1 MFIQIVLIAITYFVT
16 GKLGLLLALP
26 PGYATLMWPPTGL
39 SIAALLIFGLN
50 RWPGILLG
58 AFLINLRDF
67 SISQIGASFAVAV
80 VASFGLWMGSFIA
93 KKFISFPKPFYSE
106 RNIILFLFVVGP
118 LTALLT
124 STFSTGILFLTKKI
138 EMELVFQNW
147 LYWFIGDATGG
158 IIFAPLALMLALP
171 SRPYWIKALPKVILP
186 LLAFMGLSILGARYY
201 QNNEKLKQLNEFQ
214 AKSKMAFGI
223 LERDLNTHFARIE
236 ILTRFFNNSDVVTE
250 PEFFNFSNALLDGR
264 PELHTFM
271 WFELNPR
278 SQWKYGPKFINS
290 QEGHIIHLHDLLS
303 KNEIQETV
311 STINPVKNHIH
322 TSSLIN
328 LNFIGINEPGYILA
342 GYSDQP
348 PGIILGII
356 RINKILEH
364 IKSFISAP
372 EYRTIIEQIE
382 SEKKSSIVI
391 DSHANSQGH
400 FPKKS
405 DFTWS
410 SEMEVGGH
418 KWRVTFAQNELF
430 SNKLEIP
437 NLFIVL
443 TPLNLTFLTCT
454 LLLILFSR
462 VITIDEQVREKT
474 KNLQDLNKNLTL
486 ASKTKSEF
494 LANMSHE
501 IRTPLNIL
509 IGMPDLLDESNLTS
523 EQRRYLEISRKAGN
537 NLLHIINDILD
548 LSKIES
554 GQITLETSAF
564 SVHDLVRDTI
574 DLFSVKC
581 QDKNIQITS
590 EISQELAPYYL
601 GDSTRIRQILSNLIS
616 NAIKF
621 THQGT
626 ILIKAYP
633 NKDSSRPG
641 TVLFEV
647 VDTGIGIPPD
657 KINSLF
663 RPFTQADSSIT
674 RKYGGTGLG
683 LSICKRLTEMMNGTI
698 QVQSEVH
705 QGSTFSFTLDLAAT
719 QAQKDHDLSSP
730 KLSTYDTSEIK
741 THQKLKILIV
751 DDTDDNRML
760 IKAFLKKSPHELF
773 EANNGEE
780 ALEFVKTNHPD
791 LILMD
796 MQMPVMD
803 GYTATKAIREY
814 EKTNHLEPAKIWAL
828 TAYALKNEVQKSI
841 QAGCNL
847 HLVKPIRRNELI
859 SEIQKLT
866 I

>member
-1 MFIQIVLIAITYFVT
+1 MFIQIILIATTYYLT
-16 GKLGLLLALP
+16 GKLGLLLALS
-26 PGYATLMWPPTGL
+26 PGYATLIWPPAGL

-58 AFLINLRDF
+58 AFLINLRGF
-67 SISQIGASFAVAV
+67 SFSDISSAFAVAV
-80 VASFGLWMGSFIA
+80 MASFGIWLGAFIA
-93 KKFISFPKPFYSE
+93 KKAISFPKPFYSE
-106 RNIILFLFVVGP
+106 KTIILFLFITGP

-124 STFSTGILFLTKKI
+124 STLSVGVLGFANKIQMEWILA
-138 EMELVFQNW
+138 NW
-147 LYWFIGDATGG
+147 LYWFIGDATGA

-171 SRPYWIKALPKVILP
+171 SRQYWIKALPKVLFP
-186 LLAFMGLSILGARYY
+186 LLAFMGLVTLGARYY
-201 QNNEKLKQLNEFQ
+201 QNNEKLRQFNEFH
-214 AKSKMAFGI
+214 AKSQMAFNI
-223 LERDLNTHFARIE
+223 LERDITTHFARID
-236 ILTRFFNNSDVVTE
+236 ILSRFFNNSDNVTE
-250 PEFFNFSNALLDGR
+250 SEFFNFSNVLLSNR
-264 PELHTFM
+264 PELHSFI
-271 WFELNPR
+271 WFESTPQ
-278 SQWKYGPKFINS
+278 SQWKYRPKFINS
-290 QEGHIIHLHDLLS
+290 QEGHLIHLHDLLEKSEIYEAIS
-303 KNEIQETV
+303 KTNQAKENIQTSQLV
-311 STINPVKNHIH
+311 S
-322 TSSLIN
+322 
-328 LNFIGINEPGYILA
+328 LNFIGINEPGYILT
-342 GYSDQP
+342 GYSSQP

-356 RINKILEH
+356 RVNKVLEN

-372 EYRTIIEQIE
+372 EYRTIIEQID
-382 SEKKSSIVI
+382 SQNSSSIVI
-391 DSHANSQGH
+391 DSLANTQTDFS
-400 FPKKS
+400 KNS

-410 SEMEVGGH
+410 SEMKVGEH
-418 KWRVTFAQNELF
+418 TWRVTFSQNALF
-430 SNKLEIP
+430 SSGFQMP
-437 NLFIVL
+437 NLLITL
-443 TPLNLTFLTCT
+443 TPLVLTFLTCT
-454 LLLILFSR
+454 ILLILFSR

-474 KNLQDLNKNLTL
+474 KNLQDLNRNLAL

-698 QVQSEVH
+698 QVQSAVH

-719 QAQKDHDLSSP
+719 QVQKDHDLSSP